1 MTFDVEQGTPIVCTL
16 EGSALGGPEGM
27 AFSGALGT
35 ALDAVQKGADV
46 VVDLSG
52 VDIMNS
58 SGLGML
64 VAASRTVGAAGGTL
78 ALAGANETLQKLLK
92 MTRLDTVFAQH
103 STRQEAIESLR
114 SR

>member
-1 MTFDVEQGTPIVCTL
+1 MTFEVEQGRPVVVAL

-27 AFSGALGT
+27 AFSSALSE
-35 ALDAVQKGADV
+35 ALDAEKGADV
-46 VVDLSG
+46 VVDLTR

-64 VAASRTVGAAGGTL
+64 VAASRSVKAAGGTL
-78 ALAGANETLQKLLK
+78 AIAGANEALQKLLR
-92 MTRLDTVFAQH
+92 MTRLDTVFAQYE
-103 STRQEAIESLR
+103 TRDDAVESLR

>member
-1 MTFDVEQGTPIVCTL
+1 MTFEVEQGNPSVLSL

-27 AFSGALGT
+27 AFSSALSE
-35 ALDAVQKGADV
+35 LLEENAVDV
-46 VVDLSG
+46 VVDLSK

-64 VAASRTVGAAGGTL
+64 VAASRSVGSAGRQMV
-78 ALAGANETLQKLLK
+78 LAGANENLRKLLA
-92 MTRLDTVFAQH
+92 MTRLDGVLPH
-103 STRQEAIESLR
+103 HETRAEAVESLR

>member
-1 MTFDVEQGTPIVCTL
+1 MTFEVEQGRPVVISL

-27 AFSGALGT
+27 AFSGALNE
-35 ALDAVQKGADV
+35 ALDAEKGADV
-46 VVDLSG
+46 VVDLAK

-64 VAASRTVGAAGGTL
+64 VAASRSVKGAGGTL
-78 ALAGANETLQKLLK
+78 ALAGANEALQKLLK

-103 STRQEAIESLR
+103 ETREDAVESLR

>member
-1 MTFDVEQGTPIVCTL
+1 MTFEVEQGNPSVITL

-27 AFSGALGT
+27 QFSAALGELLERT
-35 ALDAVQKGADV
+35 GGGGIVL
-46 VVDLSG
+46 DLSG

-64 VAASRTVGAAGGTL
+64 VAASRSVTSGGGRIV
-78 ALAGANETLQKLLK
+78 LAGANENLRKLFS
-92 MTRLDTVFAQH
+92 MTRLDSVFQTYESRA
-103 STRQEAIESLR
+103 EAVEALS